1 MDIKTANALNAYTDA
16 LKRATETPNGGDQG
30 NAGLGLPST
39 GAQGPSFSEMVT
51 EALEGAVKVERT
63 GEQTAV
69 QSVAGKADLVD
80 VVTAVTNA
88 EVTLQ
93 TVVAVRDRVVA
104 AYQEIIRMPI

>member
-16 LKRATETPNGGDQG
+16 LKRATEAPNGGDQSS
-30 NAGLGLPST
+30 AGLGLPSN
-39 GAQGPSFSEMVT
+39 GVQGPSFSEMVT
-51 EALEGAVKVERT
+51 EALEGAVKVERA
-63 GEQTAV
+63 GEQAAA

-80 VVTAVTNA
+80 MVTAVTNA

-93 TVVAVRDRVVA
+93 TVIAVRDRVVS